1 MVPLTRVVDVHLRA
15 PTWSPQTFAQNPQK
29 WASDFSLAFAYQL
42 YPSSP
47 RIHWE
52 ARQFAVENGR
62 LVSHRADFHDNIYYS
77 IVPLWRPLVEANII
91 VATRAGKARG
101 AAMLRFVIKNRKE
114 NGFSSCSNCKKWKK
128 ECTFNFLAAK
138 RVESKRDYRKAK
150 SSAATTATAMATA
163 TAQSHELPS
172 VLNSHGISVDDILLS
187 SHWHTT
193 KAGGM
198 VTPPSTTNRTSFSP
212 PSLSQESSTI
222 EEIGVPTFGDEGFEF
237 PAWNTSVP
245 DDFWFP
251 VTSTQ
256 QPANPFSDLSPSS
269 FESAVDA
276 FPNVEENSL
285 GISNLD
291 SSVLNIIVPGH
302 RDTARQFPASKPNRR
317 PRSKFECHFCIAS
330 NDTAADYARTTMTQ
344 NLIRIYHDS
353 LENALSCWLTEH
365 NCPYSDPFL
374 YKERREWSS
383 SWPNRM
389 CIRVCR
395 LDRASSHIRG
405 RSLSADEDKAAA
417 RALHLSII
425 AFASQWTQHAQ
436 KGSNLNIPSEIARDE
451 RSIRENVWNQARH
464 SLEHTAGIPSFR
476 IVFANII
483 FSLTQCPLDEDEDE
497 RLGPLLENDVAPMFL
512 EHANRQLFTFRHK
525 LTRLQR
531 EAHTN
536 TRQLRRGSF
545 GSTLTDMSEIPRFS
559 SPTTADSAFANDEH
573 HTTLSLLFWLGV
585 MFDTLSAAMYQ
596 RPLVVSDEDSQIT
609 SIETPVSDLEDQ
621 VDLNGW
627 DFPRNERQRKKD
639 VWGDFFLRQA
649 FSQEQPRWPCSYEQA
664 ASVLSEATPVKV
676 LLYRRVTQLQTLVYR
691 GVGPKRLE
699 EAIDETLLVYH
710 HWNHTY
716 QRFMLDCVANHELL
730 PPRIQSWYVIL
741 DGHWHLAAMLLA
753 DVLETVDRGRL
764 GLDAERESRHSS
776 NLITKLRREN
786 AFAVG
791 ALARSSLRGKES
803 IVRGDFHESLTEV
816 AFLTEPWTVVLI
828 HSFAKA
834 GYISLEGMGTSSGQ
848 NSLSECFR
856 QNCEFCI
863 SALQYLGRKS
873 DMATLVARD
882 LSRNLNVKLS
892 QQVYVV

>member
-1 MVPLTRVVDVHLRA
+1 
-15 PTWSPQTFAQNPQK
+15 
-29 WASDFSLAFAYQL
+29 
-42 YPSSP
+42 
-47 RIHWE
+47 
-52 ARQFAVENGR
+52 
-62 LVSHRADFHDNIYYS
+62 
-77 IVPLWRPLVEANII
+77 
-91 VATRAGKARG
+91 
-101 AAMLRFVIKNRKE
+101 
-114 NGFSSCSNCKKWKK
+114 
-128 ECTFNFLAAK
+128 
-138 RVESKRDYRKAK
+138 VESKRDHRKAK
-150 SSAATTATAMATA
+150 SSAAATA
-163 TAQSHELPS
+163 TATPQSREIPSLPS
-172 VLNSHGISVDDILLS
+172 SHGDILDNILLS
-187 SHWHTT
+187 SQWYPVN
-193 KAGGM
+193 AGGM
-198 VTPPSTTNRTSFSP
+198 VTPASTTNRTSFSP
-212 PSLSQESSTI
+212 PSLNQESSSII
-222 EEIGVPTFGDEGFEF
+222 EEIGMQSSGDEQFEL
-237 PAWNTSVP
+237 PSWDTSVT

-256 QPANPFSDLSPSS
+256 QPVKPFSELSPKSLENA
-269 FESAVDA
+269 FDA
-276 FPNVEENSL
+276 IPHFEENSL
-285 GISNLD
+285 GMNTLD
-291 SSVLNIIVPGH
+291 FSVLDIIAPGY
-302 RDTARQFPASKPNRR
+302 RDTTRQFSASKPNRR
-317 PRSKFECHFCIAS
+317 QKSKFECHFCIAS
-330 NDTAADYARTTMTQ
+330 NNTAADYARTTMTQ

-365 NCPYSDPFL
+365 NCPYSDPL
-374 YKERREWSS
+374 TDMLPYKERNEWSS

-436 KGSNLNIPSEIARDE
+436 KGSNLNVPAEIARDE

-464 SLEHTAGIPSFR
+464 ALEHTTGIPSFR
-476 IVFANII
+476 IIFANII

-497 RLGPLLENDVAPMFL
+497 RLGQLLENDVAPIFL

-531 EAHTN
+531 EAPSHV
-536 TRQLRRGSF
+536 RELRRESM
-545 GSTLTDMSEIPRFS
+545 GSTLTDMSEVPRFS
-559 SPTTADSAFANDEH
+559 STAPADPTLANDEH
-573 HTTLSLLFWLGV
+573 RTTLSLLFWLGV

-609 SIETPVSDLEDQ
+609 SIIPVSELEDQ

-627 DFPRNERQRKKD
+627 NLPRNEMQKKKD
-639 VWGDFFLRQA
+639 VWGDFFLHQA
-649 FSQEQPRWPCSYEQA
+649 EQPRWPCSYEQA

-699 EAIDETLLVYH
+699 EVINETLLVYH
-710 HWNHTY
+710 HWNNTY

-753 DVLETVDRGRL
+753 DVLETVDRGKL
-764 GLDAERESRHSS
+764 GSDVERESRHSS

-803 IVRGDFHESLTEV
+803 IVRVDFHDSLTEV

-834 GYISLEGMGTSSGQ
+834 GYISVEGMDMSSEQ
-848 NSLSECFR
+848 DSLSECFR

-892 QQVYVV
+892 HRFYVV